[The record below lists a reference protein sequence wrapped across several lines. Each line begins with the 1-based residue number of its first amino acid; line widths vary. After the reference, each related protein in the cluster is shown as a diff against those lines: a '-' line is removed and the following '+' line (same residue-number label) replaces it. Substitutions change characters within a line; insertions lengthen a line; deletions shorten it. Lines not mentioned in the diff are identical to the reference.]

1 MAILLAVAADHRS
14 GVDVLTNLKRG
25 TWRIPIGMA
34 SALVIFC
41 TAYWGLHLAFY
52 GIDGKLDGHDGPK
65 STTPVIPSI
74 RMPTVERERSADSHI
89 SE

>member
-1 MAILLAVAADHRS
+1 MAIAGCCRS
-14 GVDVLTNLKRG
+14 QVGGSTFFDQPQARQ
-25 TWRIPIGMA
+25 MA
-34 SALVIFC
+34 YSDRNGLCACDLC
-41 TAYWGLHLAFY
+41 TAYWSLHLAFD